1 MYILCIMYLYVYIP
15 VQYSKGQTKT
25 GGVTGA
31 STAAW
36 ADLA

>member
-1 MYILCIMYLYVYIP
+1 MYILCIMYLYVYIR
-15 VQYSKGQTKT
+15 VKYSTVQTKT